1 MGDFKWKHDTD
12 LLPESLHLYHQREE
26 KAMKDKEDRH
36 ILNVNETDDS
46 VIIEFAKHHEDK
58 EEEMEMTD
66 SERPY
71 HDEDEE
77 KIEKRIKKIA
87 RY

>member
-1 MGDFKWKHDTD
+1 
-12 LLPESLHLYHQREE
+12 
-26 KAMKDKEDRH
+26 MKDKEDRH

-58 EEEMEMTD
+58 EEMEMTE

-71 HDEDEE
+71 HD
-77 KIEKRIKKIA
+77 
-87 RY
+87 